1 MIIPNQLIKP
11 IITGIISP
19 HGITDFIH
27 AKKFGLLKE
36 LYHVNLSIISAGSF
50 LNLLHLDN
58 VVNIVFITSSII
70 HFRNDM
76 PIIQHNYIN
85 SKLNT
90 NQLQLLLSSLM
101 VGSLYVVPHDF
112 FILYMIFIHTPNH
125 YKMALPYIQERLLE
139 TVLLVV
145 GLGMFLT
152 YISCSNYPIIDL
164 SNDNLIDCNSMLY
177 NFIKTVI
184 ISHIVYEELY
194 IFNEYRNNTNSTN
207 STNNTNITNKIENN
221 NTDG

>member
-58 VVNIVFITSSII
+58 IVNIVFITTSII

-76 PIIQHNYIN
+76 PIIKHKYIN

-90 NQLQLLLSSLM
+90 NQLQLLCSSVM
-101 VGSLYVVPHDF
+101 VGSLYVVPHEF

-139 TVLLVV
+139 TILLVV

-152 YISCSNYPIIDL
+152 YITCSNFHLIDL

-177 NFIKTVI
+177 NLIKTVI

-194 IFNEYRNNTNSTN
+194 IFSEYTNNTNN
-207 STNNTNITNKIENN
+207 INITNKIENN